1 MSLDTF
7 RSGLP
12 EDEDLREVLTDPDSK
27 EFSDLRDRMVYV
39 YITGAFPTH
48 LRSYFTNLLRKA
60 ARYATRQASPITS
73 IGHMRVDPEVVQSLD
88 LDNHPMVEKVRQL
101 VEQGY
106 VLVLSLGGE
115 PRDRRP
121 FSRVWMIRERR
132 ARVGPGDPLTVYVNG
147 AVREGWR

>member
-27 EFSDLRDRMVYV
+27 EFSDLRDRMAYV

-48 LRSYFTNLLRKA
+48 LRSYFTNLLRA
-60 ARYATRQASPITS
+60 
-73 IGHMRVDPEVVQSLD
+73 G
-88 LDNHPMVEKVRQL
+88 
-101 VEQGY
+101 
-106 VLVLSLGGE
+106 
-115 PRDRRP
+115 
-121 FSRVWMIRERR
+121 
-132 ARVGPGDPLTVYVNG
+132 VGPGDPLTVYVNG